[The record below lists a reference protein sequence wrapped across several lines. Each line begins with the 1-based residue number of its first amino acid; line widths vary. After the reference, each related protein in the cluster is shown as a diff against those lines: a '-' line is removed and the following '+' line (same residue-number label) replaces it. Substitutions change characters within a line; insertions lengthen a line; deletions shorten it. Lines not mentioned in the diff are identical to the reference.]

1 MNFAYL
7 MVFLGGGVGAMS
19 RLAVSS
25 FVGKQAGGDFPWG
38 TLIVNLIGAFAIG
51 LIVEM
56 LALKFSA
63 SQNLRYLLVT
73 GFLGGFTTFSAF
85 SLESTLMLTKGDY
98 ISLAGYVAASVI
110 GTILM
115 VLAATHLVRGI
126 V

>member
-1 MNFAYL
+1 MNFTYL
-7 MVFLGGGVGAMS
+7 MVFLGGGAGAMS

-25 FVGKQAGGDFPWG
+25 FVSKQAGGDFPWG
-38 TLIVNLIGAFAIG
+38 TLVVNLIGAFAIG
-51 LIVEM
+51 VIVEI

-63 SQNLRYLLVT
+63 SQNIRYLLVT

-98 ISLAGYVAASVI
+98 ISLIGYVTASVI

-115 VLAATHLVRGI
+115 VLAATHLVRG
-126 V
+126 VL